1 MTIPMRML
9 GVAAMGV
16 LLAGA
21 AQAGDAVELRA
32 KGVQIY
38 TCAASGDSFSWHFK
52 APEATLLDPLGQ
64 DVGRHFAGPTWQA
77 KDGSTVVGEPV
88 VSSSGEAG
96 AVPWLVLKAKS
107 HTGEGLFETVKYIVR
122 SRTVGG
128 VAPAGGCDKDHAG
141 ADTRVDYTAIYTFFL
156 AQDSK
161 P

>member
-1 MTIPMRML
+1 VL
-9 GVAAMGV
+9 GLAAAGA

-38 TCAASGDSFSWHFK
+38 TCVASGDSFAWHFK
-52 APEATLLDPLGQ
+52 APEATLIDPLGQ
-64 DVGRHFAGPTWQA
+64 EAGRHFAGPSWQA
-77 KDGSTVVGEPV
+77 KDGSTVVGEV
-88 VSSSGEAG
+88 LVASSGEAG

-107 HTGEGLFETVKYIVR
+107 HTGEGLFETVRYIVR

-128 VAPAGGCDKDHAG
+128 VAPSTGCDKDHA
-141 ADTRVDYTAIYTFFL
+141 AAEARVDYTAIYTFFL
-156 AQDSK
+156 AQDAK